1 MFEFILLLK
10 NNKITSQD
18 FLLNKEVRS
27 LKIQLRFITKRATYL
42 LSYIKTKEPDF
53 NIDQH
58 VDPKE
63 DNVKKNNT
71 FNFTQRSPILD
82 DLDHNLTMKCPNN
95 RNYSDET
102 NFFC

>member
-1 MFEFILLLK
+1 ML
-10 NNKITSQD
+10 S
-18 FLLNKEVRS
+18 KEVRS

-71 FNFTQRSPILD
+71 FNFTQRLPILD

-102 NFFC
+102 KFFC